1 MAVKKKLLLVNNFLQ
16 GGGVEKL
23 MGDLIRRWHDRY
35 ELTVMTQEYDPQYRD
50 ALPPDVRYF
59 AILPPKNED
68 PQAAYLKQMRNKV
81 IHWTSYIFRTQLL
94 LRLELRRHY
103 DAALAMKEGWCM
115 EFVSGMTRIPLKLAW
130 VHTDYLSNY
139 CTCAV
144 FHSVENER
152 LCMRRFRR
160 VICVSEQIE
169 RSIRQ
174 VIGDPGNLLV
184 RYNPIRVDEIIAKA
198 QEPVVDVEPEDGPLF
213 VAAGRLNHQKGY
225 DILLEACH
233 MLERDGLTFH
243 VLVIGGEEPWSDEH
257 DRLYRRQKQLGLKSV
272 RFLGGRSNPYKY
284 MKRADW
290 FLSTSVFEGYSL
302 VSQEAAV
309 LDVPMLLTD
318 CSGVREFLGDSEYGI
333 VMEISVLG
341 VYENMKRVIEHPELR
356 EHYRK
361 KITERKKIINF
372 DERIAAIEELFDK
385 DQAE

>member
-23 MGDLIRRWHDRY
+23 MEDLISRWHDRY
-35 ELTVMTQEYDPQYRD
+35 ELTVMTQEYDSQYRD
-50 ALPPDVRYF
+50 VLPPDVRYF
-59 AILPPKNED
+59 AILPPKNEGS
-68 PQAAYLKQMRNKV
+68 QATYLKQMRNKV
-81 IHWTSYIFRTQLL
+81 IHWTSYIFRTQFL
-94 LRLELRRHY
+94 LRWELRRHY

-115 EFVSGMTRIPLKLAW
+115 RFVSEMTHIPLKLAW
-130 VHTDYLSNY
+130 VHTDYTSNY
-139 CTCAV
+139 YTCGE
-144 FHSVENER
+144 FHSAENER
-152 LCMRRFRR
+152 LCMREFRR

-174 VIGDPGNLLV
+174 VIGDPGNLIV

-198 QEPVVDVEPEDGPLF
+198 QEPVVDMEPEDGPLF
-213 VAAGRLNHQKGY
+213 VTVGRLNHQKGY
-225 DILLEACH
+225 DILLEACR
-233 MLERDGLTFH
+233 MLERDALTFH

-257 DRLYRRQKQLGLKSV
+257 DRLYRRQKQLGLKNV

-290 FLSTSVFEGYSL
+290 FISSSVFEGYSL

-333 VMEISVLG
+333 VMDISVLSI
-341 VYENMKRVIEHPELR
+341 YENMKRVIEHPELR
-356 EHYRK
+356 EHYRE
-361 KITERKKIINF
+361 KIMERKKTINF